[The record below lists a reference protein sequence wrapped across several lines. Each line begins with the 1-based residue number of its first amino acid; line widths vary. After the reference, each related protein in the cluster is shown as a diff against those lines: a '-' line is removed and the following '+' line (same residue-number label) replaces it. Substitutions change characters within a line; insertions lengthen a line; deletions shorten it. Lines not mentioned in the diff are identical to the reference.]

1 MTKTDLVPMLLDVSI
16 DPCDGSVHSS
26 LQYVLIR
33 GFTAMGWEQ
42 PKAASEDMAMEILK
56 MIRPSNLAAG
66 GTVKPSKQ
74 SVVGENPISQGMLR
88 TQEIMCAE
96 TMKAKIATLAQRFW
110 SIHPSEIAAK
120 NLTREQFYAREMEKL
135 LIQPGPSDP
144 SSTRSEVTASLEG
157 DAVERVAGLL
167 RKFHRDSCYPEAM
180 AGELNAAVNAILAT
194 GLVAGEAA
202 IRADEREKCAKVAVA
217 RSDAVMAEAEAA
229 HEDENYDLYERLEC
243 QAGDYADLAA
253 AIRSGGTNE
262 R

>member
-66 GTVKPSKQ
+66 GTIKPSKQ

-135 LIQPGPSDP
+135 LIQPGPSEP
-144 SSTRSEVTASLEG
+144 SSTRSDVAASLQG
-157 DAVERVAGLL
+157 DAVERVARIRLIASKCFDPTGFEIDGTPIYAVAEW
-167 RKFHRDSCYPEAM
+167 K
-180 AGELNAAVNAILAT
+180 AAESTLDAILAM
-194 GLVAGEAA
+194 GLVPDEAA
-202 IRADEREKCAKVAVA
+202 IRADEREKCAKVAEQSMLPCDVSGSLILD
-217 RSDAVMAEAEAA
+217 R
-229 HEDENYDLYERLEC
+229 YT
-243 QAGDYADLAA
+243 ADTIAA
-253 AIRSGGTNE
+253 AIRSGGGE
-262 R
+262 